1 MTRLQGKI
9 AVITGGA
16 GGIGR
21 AAGALFVREGA
32 AVLLIDR
39 PGSGVD
45 AVARGIAGSSAGTG
59 AAVAGFEADVTDARQ
74 VDAYMRDAQDRFG
87 GVDIA
92 LLNAGIE
99 GLYMPLEEY
108 PPETF
113 AQVMAVNV
121 GAVWLGLRASVG
133 PMRRRGGGSVV
144 ITSSIQG
151 ASALPYTSAYT
162 TSKHAVIGMMKGAAL
177 ELAKDQIRVNCVV
190 PGMTDTPMMDRI
202 HDASGA
208 PEEMAASVRTTIPM
222 RRYARAEEIARLMLF
237 LASDESS
244 YCTGSTYIAD
254 GGILASWTATPG

>member
-1 MTRLQGKI
+1 MSRLQGKV

-32 AVLLIDR
+32 SVLLVDR
-39 PGSGVD
+39 PGSSVETT
-45 AVARGIAGSSAGTG
+45 ARDIGNY
-59 AAVAGFEADVTDARQ
+59 AAAFAADITDPLQ
-74 VDAYMRDAQDRFG
+74 VDAYMQEALDRFG

-99 GLYMPLEEY
+99 GVHRPLEEY

-121 GAVWLGLRASVG
+121 GAVWLGLRAAIG
-133 PMRRRGGGSVV
+133 PLRRRGGGSVV

-151 ASALPYTSAYT
+151 SSALPYTSAYT
-162 TSKHAVIGMMKGAAL
+162 TSKHAVVGMMKGAAL
-177 ELAKDQIRVNCVV
+177 ELAKDHIRVNCIV

-202 HDASGA
+202 HDSSGA
-208 PEEMAASVRTTIPM
+208 PEKMAAAVRATIPM

-244 YCTGSTYIAD
+244 YCTGSTYAAD
-254 GGILASWTATPG
+254 GGILASWTSIPD

>member
-1 MTRLQGKI
+1 MARLHGKV

-21 AAGALFVREGA
+21 AAGALFLHEGA
-32 AVLLIDR
+32 SVLLVDR
-39 PGSGVD
+39 PGSGV
-45 AVARGIAGSSAGTG
+45 AAAAREIGDRSAGRG
-59 AAVAGFEADVTDARQ
+59 AAIAGFEADVTEARN
-74 VDAYMRDAQDRFG
+74 VDAYVRDAEDRFG

-99 GLYMPLEEY
+99 GLYMPIEQY

-121 GAVWLGLRASVG
+121 GAVWLGLRAAVA

-177 ELAKDQIRVNCVV
+177 ELAKDRIRVNCVI

-202 HDASGA
+202 HEASGA
-208 PEEMAASVRTTIPM
+208 AEAMAASVRATIPM
-222 RRYARAEEIARLMLF
+222 RRYARAGEIAQLMLF

-244 YCTGSTYIAD
+244 YCTGSTYSAD

>member
-1 MTRLQGKI
+1 MRRLDGKI

-21 AAGALFVREGA
+21 AAGALFVHEGA
-32 AVLLIDR
+32 SVLLVDR
-39 PGSGVD
+39 PGSGVAD
-45 AVARGIAGSSAGTG
+45 AARDIGG
-59 AAVAGFEADVTDARQ
+59 AIVGFEADVADSAQ
-74 VDAYMRDAQDRFG
+74 VDAYMREVQNRFG
-87 GVDIA
+87 GLDIA

-99 GLYMPLEEY
+99 GLYTPLEEY

-121 GAVWLGLRASVG
+121 GAVWLGLRAAVG
-133 PMRRRGGGSVV
+133 PLRRRGGGSVV

-177 ELAKDQIRVNCVV
+177 ELAKHHIRINCVI

-202 HDASGA
+202 HRASGA
-208 PEEMAASVRTTIPM
+208 PEQMLAAVNATIPM
-222 RRYARAEEIARLMLF
+222 RRYGRAEEVARLMLF

-244 YCTGSTYIAD
+244 YCTGSSYAAD
-254 GGILASWTATPG
+254 GGILASWTSTPG

>member
-1 MTRLQGKI
+1 MSRLQGKV

-32 AVLLIDR
+32 SVLLVDR

-45 AVARGIAGSSAGTG
+45 KAAREIGGAVAQFA
-59 AAVAGFEADVTDARQ
+59 ADVTDPLQ
-74 VDAYMRDAQDRFG
+74 VEGYTREAQDRFG

-99 GLYMPLEEY
+99 GVYKPLEEY

-113 AQVMAVNV
+113 ARVMAVNV
-121 GAVWLGLRASVG
+121 GAVWLGLRAVIG

-151 ASALPYTSAYT
+151 ASALPGTSAYT
-162 TSKHAVIGMMKGAAL
+162 TSKHAVVGMMRGAAL
-177 ELAKDQIRVNCVV
+177 ELAKDHIRVNCII
-190 PGMTDTPMMDRI
+190 PGMVDTPMMDRI
-202 HDASGA
+202 HEASGT
-208 PEEMAASVRTTIPM
+208 PEQMAA
-222 RRYARAEEIARLMLF
+222 
-237 LASDESS
+237 
-244 YCTGSTYIAD
+244 
-254 GGILASWTATPG
+254 

>member
-1 MTRLQGKI
+1 MSRLRGRV

-32 AVLLIDR
+32 SVLLVDR
-39 PGSGVD
+39 PGSGVE
-45 AVARGIAGSSAGTG
+45 G
-59 AAVAGFEADVTDARQ
+59 AAREIGGAIAAFAADVSDSLQ
-74 VDAYMRDAQDRFG
+74 VDAYIREAQARFG

-99 GLYMPLEEY
+99 GLYTPLEEY

-113 AQVMAVNV
+113 ARVLAVNV
-121 GAVWLGLRASVG
+121 GAVWLGLRAAIR
-133 PMRRRGGGSVV
+133 PLRQRGGGSVV

-151 ASALPYTSAYT
+151 SSALPYTSAYT

-177 ELAKDQIRVNCVV
+177 ELAKDNIRVNCII

-202 HDASGA
+202 HEASGA
-208 PEEMAASVRTTIPM
+208 PEQMAAAVRATIPM
-222 RRYARAEEIARLMLF
+222 RRYARSEEIAYLMLF
-237 LASDESS
+237 LACQESS
-244 YCTGSTYIAD
+244 YCTGSTYVAD
-254 GGILASWTATPG
+254 GGILASWTSTPD

>member
-1 MTRLQGKI
+1 MSRLQGKV

-21 AAGALFVREGA
+21 AAGFLFVREGA
-32 AVLLIDR
+32 SVLLVDR
-39 PGSGVD
+39 PGSGV
-45 AVARGIAGSSAGTG
+45 AGTARSIGG
-59 AAVAGFEADVTDARQ
+59 AAAGFEADVADPSAVEAYVRQ
-74 VDAYMRDAQDRFG
+74 AQDRFG
-87 GVDIA
+87 GLDIA

-99 GLYMPLEEY
+99 GVYAPLEQY

-121 GAVWLGLRASVG
+121 GAVWLGLRAAVG

-151 ASALPYTSAYT
+151 ASALPNTSAYT
-162 TSKHAVIGMMKGAAL
+162 TSKHAVVGMTKGAAL
-177 ELAKDQIRVNCVV
+177 ELARDRIRVNCVI

-202 HDASGA
+202 HQASGA
-208 PEEMAASVRTTIPM
+208 PEQMAAAVRATIPM
-222 RRYARAEEIARLMLF
+222 RRYAQPEEIARVMLF

-244 YCTGSTYIAD
+244 YCTGSAFAAD
-254 GGILASWTATPG
+254 GGILASWTSTPD